1 MKLEKGE
8 IVTLSNNREYICIS
22 TVTEGD
28 NDYVYLLSNFKPVEV
43 MFVKQKIVNN
53 EVQVTV
59 ISNQEEKQ
67 KVFNLFQNQIDIEKE
82 S

>member
-8 IVTLSNNREYICIS
+8 IVTLSNNKEYICIS
-22 TVTEGD
+22 TVTDGD